1 MTDKP
6 LETVLFRLVDIVDG
20 MGIHYM
26 LMGGMA
32 TRIWGLPRSTFDV
45 DVTLSLASDA
55 LSGFCSR
62 LEQAGFVVPEPHRK
76 GFADTLKGMGKFS
89 FQDYAFSPP
98 ILVDCFLPT
107 TAYQREA
114 ISRRREVELE
124 GRNVWVIS
132 PEDLILHKL
141 VAGRPRDL
149 DDIDDILLVQD
160 RTMDLAYLR
169 KWAAAL
175 GVTSLLNERMPKE

>member
-6 LETVLFRLVDIVDG
+6 LEAVLFRLVDILEAE
-20 MGIHYM
+20 GICYM

-45 DVTLSLASDA
+45 DLTVALDPDA
-55 LSGFCSR
+55 LSRFSVR
-62 LEQAGFVVPEPHRK
+62 LEDAGFVVPEPHRK

-89 FQDYAFSPP
+89 FHDYAFSPP

-107 TAYQREA
+107 TTYQRKA

-124 GRNVWVIS
+124 ARKVWVIS

-141 VAGRPRDL
+141 VASRPRDL
-149 DDIDDILLVQD
+149 IDIDDVLLIQGDAVD
-160 RTMDLAYLR
+160 RAYLR
-169 KWAAAL
+169 QWAAAL
-175 GVTSLLNERMPKE
+175 GVSALLDERMPKE